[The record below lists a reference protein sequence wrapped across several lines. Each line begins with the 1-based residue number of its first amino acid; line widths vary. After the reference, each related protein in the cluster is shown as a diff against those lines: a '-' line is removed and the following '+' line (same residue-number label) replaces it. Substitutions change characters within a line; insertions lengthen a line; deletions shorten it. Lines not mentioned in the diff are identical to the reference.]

1 MKYTLRPYQKK
12 FIHEI
17 HDDFCNGFNAVL
29 GQGPT
34 GMGKTV
40 VFSCISDGA
49 VRVSNRVLILVH
61 RQELICQTSLALS
74 RFGIYH
80 NTVAPGN
87 VVKNSATLQYRELGR
102 HFYDSSSLCT
112 VGSVQTIGRKL
123 EQFTNAY
130 DFIITD
136 ECFVGDTLVNTK
148 NGLKKIKDIK
158 IGDLVYSFNGN
169 NIELK
174 KVEKVIKKPIYEN
187 LCEVYIC
194 GKKIICTENHLFF
207 TKKGWTKAKNLNKNS
222 MVLNITQEIKE
233 NEMFNLWCENRKSD
247 EISKIQIKK
256 RRQSLLF
263 SRMRKR
269 ICQKNIINYNG
280 RNKSQ
285 ICFRPHEEKQS
296 DEKSFNS
303 RKSFSKIESYR
314 TQAKNK
320 GRKRSIYNSS
330 ITISYGS
337 WLGNGISCKNAWERG
352 VSGILQNRYCQS
364 GIENRY
370 RSRWR
375 KPLCFNSSAR
385 RRKKDGLFNF
395 ARVEYSKVQK
405 RGNYEQFERLYRQGC
420 VYDLTV
426 ADNHNYF
433 VNGFLVHNCHHAV
446 AGQWRQITDANPKA
460 KLLGLTATPERLDG
474 KGLGVNAGGVYET
487 MVLGPSVKELIK
499 GGYLSAPRVFAPP
512 VGFDDTG
519 LKSVAGD
526 YDLKEMALRLDK
538 PKIIGNAVKHY
549 SKLCEGMPAIAFC
562 ATVEHAQHTAEEFRK
577 AGYNFKCIDGTMDDC
592 DRRDAIEGLGNGKY
606 DGLTSCEI
614 ISEGTDIPV
623 VGCAI
628 FLRKTKSL
636 AKYLQQAG
644 RVLRPYPGKEYSI
657 ILDHVGNVELHGFP
671 DDDREWSLDGRV
683 KKSKQT
689 DEFFMRTCPNC
700 YACYKSSLKACPVC
714 GCEQSIKS
722 KQEIEYVEAE
732 LVERERAAAKEQ
744 AESERRSANKFQQL
758 VELGKRRG
766 YQNPYAW
773 AKHVFNARMKR
784 KK

>member
-1 MKYTLRPYQKK
+1 MAKYTLRPYQKK

-17 HDDFCNGFNAVL
+17 HDDFCSGFRAVL

-49 VRVSNRVLILVH
+49 VRVGNRVLILVH

-74 RFGIYH
+74 RFGVYH
-80 NTVAPGN
+80 NVVAPGS

-112 VGSVQTIGRKL
+112 IGSVQTIGRKL
-123 EQFTNAY
+123 EQFSNAY

-136 ECFVGDTLVNTK
+136 ECFVGDTLVKTY
-148 NGLKKIKDIK
+148 NGYKKIKNIK
-158 IGDLVYSFNGN
+158 SGDFVYTFN
-169 NIELK
+169 EKECFFEYKPVEKRLK
-174 KVEKVIKKPIYEN
+174 KPLKEN
-187 LCEVYIC
+187 LIRINN
-194 GKKIICTENHLFF
+194 IICTENHLFY
-207 TKKGWTKAKNLNKNS
+207 TKNNWKKAQDLTVNDYLLNEYFNF
-222 MVLNITQEIKE
+222 IK
-233 NEMFNLWCENRKSD
+233 
-247 EISKIQIKK
+247 IK
-256 RRQSLLF
+256 
-263 SRMRKR
+263 
-269 ICQKNIINYNG
+269 
-280 RNKSQ
+280 
-285 ICFRPHEEKQS
+285 
-296 DEKSFNS
+296 
-303 RKSFSKIESYR
+303 
-314 TQAKNK
+314 
-320 GRKRSIYNSS
+320 S
-330 ITISYGS
+330 IT
-337 WLGNGISCKNAWERG
+337 NVKKNNED
-352 VSGILQNRYCQS
+352 Y
-364 GIENRY
+364 
-370 RSRWR
+370 
-375 KPLCFNSSAR
+375 
-385 RRKKDGLFNF
+385 
-395 ARVEYSKVQK
+395 
-405 RGNYEQFERLYRQGC
+405 

-460 KLLGLTATPERLDG
+460 KLLGLSATPERLDG

-487 MVLGPSVKELIK
+487 MVLGPSVKELIRD
-499 GGYLSAPRVFAPP
+499 GYLSAPRVFAPP

-519 LKSVAGD
+519 LKSVGGD
-526 YDLKEMALRLDK
+526 FDLKEMALRLDK

-549 SKLCEGMPAIAFC
+549 AKLCEGMPAIAFC
-562 ATVEHAQHTAEEFRK
+562 ATVEHAQHTAEEFKK

-606 DGLTSCEI
+606 QGLTSCEI

-644 RVLRPYPGKEYSI
+644 RVLRPYPGKQYSI

-671 DDDREWSLDGRV
+671 DDDREWSLDGRT
-683 KKSKQT
+683 KKSKQK

-722 KQEIEYVEAE
+722 KQEVEYVEAE

-744 AESERRSANKFQQL
+744 AEKERKSANKFQQL

-766 YQNPYAW
+766 YNNPYAW
-773 AKHVFNARMKR
+773 AKHIFNARMKR

>member
-1 MKYTLRPYQKK
+1 MAKYTLRPYQKK

-17 HDDFCNGFNAVL
+17 HDDFCNGFRAVL

-49 VRVSNRVLILVH
+49 VRVGNRVLILAH
-61 RQELICQTSLALS
+61 RQELISQTSLALS
-74 RFGIYH
+74 RFGLYH
-80 NTVAPGN
+80 NIVAPGS

-123 EQFTNAY
+123 EQFKNAY

-136 ECFVGDTLVNTK
+136 ECFVGDTLVKTN
-148 NGLKKIKDIK
+148 NGYKKIKNIK
-158 IGDLVYSFNGN
+158 SGDLVYTFN
-169 NIELK
+169 EKERFFEYKPVEKRLK
-174 KVEKVIKKPIYEN
+174 KPLNEKLIRIN
-187 LCEVYIC
+187 N
-194 GKKIICTENHLFF
+194 IICTENHLFF
-207 TKKGWTKAKNLNKNS
+207 TKNNWKKAKDLTVDDYCLYENCNFVKIKN
-222 MVLNITQEIKE
+222 VTNVKNN
-233 NEMFNLWCENRKSD
+233 NEKF
-247 EISKIQIKK
+247 
-256 RRQSLLF
+256 
-263 SRMRKR
+263 
-269 ICQKNIINYNG
+269 
-280 RNKSQ
+280 
-285 ICFRPHEEKQS
+285 
-296 DEKSFNS
+296 
-303 RKSFSKIESYR
+303 
-314 TQAKNK
+314 
-320 GRKRSIYNSS
+320 
-330 ITISYGS
+330 
-337 WLGNGISCKNAWERG
+337 
-352 VSGILQNRYCQS
+352 
-364 GIENRY
+364 
-370 RSRWR
+370 
-375 KPLCFNSSAR
+375 
-385 RRKKDGLFNF
+385 
-395 ARVEYSKVQK
+395 
-405 RGNYEQFERLYRQGC
+405 

-446 AGQWRQITDANPKA
+446 AGQWRQITDANPQA
-460 KLLGLTATPERLDG
+460 KLLGLSATPERLDG

-487 MVLGPSVKELIK
+487 MVLGPSVKELIRD
-499 GGYLSAPRVFAPP
+499 GYLSAPRVFAPP

-549 SKLCEGMPAIAFC
+549 AKLCEGMPAIAFC
-562 ATVEHAQHTAEEFRK
+562 ATVEHAQHTAEEFKK

-657 ILDHVGNVELHGFP
+657 ILDHVDNVELHGFP
-671 DDDREWSLDGRV
+671 DDDREWSLDGRP
-683 KKSKQT
+683 KKSKQK
-689 DEFFMRTCPNC
+689 DKFFMRTCPNC

-722 KQEIEYVEAE
+722 KQEIEFVEAE

-744 AESERRSANKFQQL
+744 AEKERKPANKFQQL

-766 YQNPYAW
+766 YTNAYAW
-773 AKHVFNARMKR
+773 AKHVFNARIKR

>member
-1 MKYTLRPYQKK
+1 MAKYTLRPYQKK

-17 HDDFCNGFNAVL
+17 HDDFCNGFRAVL

-49 VRVSNRVLILVH
+49 VRVGNRVLILAH
-61 RQELICQTSLALS
+61 RQELISQTSLALS
-74 RFGIYH
+74 RFGLYH
-80 NTVAPGN
+80 NIVAPGS

-123 EQFTNAY
+123 EQFKNAY

-136 ECFVGDTLVNTK
+136 ECFVGDTLVKTN
-148 NGLKKIKDIK
+148 NGYKKIKNIK
-158 IGDLVYSFNGN
+158 SGDLVYTFN
-169 NIELK
+169 EKERFFEYKPVEKRLK
-174 KVEKVIKKPIYEN
+174 KPLNEKLIRIN
-187 LCEVYIC
+187 N
-194 GKKIICTENHLFF
+194 IICTENHLFF
-207 TKKGWTKAKNLNKNS
+207 TKNNWKKAKDLTVDDYCLYENCNFVKIKN
-222 MVLNITQEIKE
+222 VTNVKNN
-233 NEMFNLWCENRKSD
+233 NEKF
-247 EISKIQIKK
+247 
-256 RRQSLLF
+256 
-263 SRMRKR
+263 
-269 ICQKNIINYNG
+269 
-280 RNKSQ
+280 
-285 ICFRPHEEKQS
+285 
-296 DEKSFNS
+296 
-303 RKSFSKIESYR
+303 
-314 TQAKNK
+314 
-320 GRKRSIYNSS
+320 
-330 ITISYGS
+330 
-337 WLGNGISCKNAWERG
+337 
-352 VSGILQNRYCQS
+352 
-364 GIENRY
+364 
-370 RSRWR
+370 
-375 KPLCFNSSAR
+375 
-385 RRKKDGLFNF
+385 
-395 ARVEYSKVQK
+395 
-405 RGNYEQFERLYRQGC
+405 

-433 VNGFLVHNCHHAV
+433 VHGFLVHNCHHAV
-446 AGQWRQITDANPKA
+446 AGQWRQITDANPNA
-460 KLLGLTATPERLDG
+460 KLLGLSATPERLDG
-474 KGLGVNAGGVYET
+474 KGLGINAGGVYET
-487 MVLGPSVKELIK
+487 MVLGPSVKELIRD
-499 GGYLSAPRVFAPP
+499 GYLSAPRVFAPP

-549 SKLCEGMPAIAFC
+549 AKLCEGMPAIAFC
-562 ATVEHAQHTAEEFRK
+562 STVEHARHTAEEFRK

-657 ILDHVGNVELHGFP
+657 ILDHVGNLELHGFP

-683 KKSKQT
+683 KKSKQP

-732 LVERERAAAKEQ
+732 LVERERAAAKEK
-744 AESERRSANKFQQL
+744 AESKRKAANKFQQL

-766 YQNPYAW
+766 YPNPYAW

>member
-1 MKYTLRPYQKK
+1 MAKYTLRPYQKK

-17 HDDFCNGFNAVL
+17 HDDFCNGFRAVL

-49 VRVSNRVLILVH
+49 VRVGNRVLILAH
-61 RQELICQTSLALS
+61 RQELISQTSLALS
-74 RFGIYH
+74 RFGLYH
-80 NTVAPGN
+80 NIVAPGS
-87 VVKNSATLQYRELGR
+87 VVKNSTTLQYRELGR

-123 EQFTNAY
+123 EQFKNAY

-136 ECFVGDTLVNTK
+136 ECFVGDTLVKTN
-148 NGLKKIKDIK
+148 NGYKKIKNIK
-158 IGDLVYSFNGN
+158 SGDLVYTFN
-169 NIELK
+169 EKERFFEYKPVEKRLK
-174 KVEKVIKKPIYEN
+174 KPLNEKLIRIN
-187 LCEVYIC
+187 N
-194 GKKIICTENHLFF
+194 IICTENHLFF
-207 TKKGWTKAKNLNKNS
+207 TKNNWKKAKDLTVDDYCLYENCNFVKIKN
-222 MVLNITQEIKE
+222 VTNVKNN
-233 NEMFNLWCENRKSD
+233 NEKF
-247 EISKIQIKK
+247 
-256 RRQSLLF
+256 
-263 SRMRKR
+263 
-269 ICQKNIINYNG
+269 
-280 RNKSQ
+280 
-285 ICFRPHEEKQS
+285 
-296 DEKSFNS
+296 
-303 RKSFSKIESYR
+303 
-314 TQAKNK
+314 
-320 GRKRSIYNSS
+320 
-330 ITISYGS
+330 
-337 WLGNGISCKNAWERG
+337 
-352 VSGILQNRYCQS
+352 
-364 GIENRY
+364 
-370 RSRWR
+370 
-375 KPLCFNSSAR
+375 
-385 RRKKDGLFNF
+385 
-395 ARVEYSKVQK
+395 
-405 RGNYEQFERLYRQGC
+405 

-446 AGQWRQITDANPKA
+446 AGQWRQITDANPQA
-460 KLLGLTATPERLDG
+460 KLLGLSATPERLDG

-487 MVLGPSVKELIK
+487 MVLGPSVKELIRD
-499 GGYLSAPRVFAPP
+499 GYLSAPRVFAPP

-549 SKLCEGMPAIAFC
+549 AKLCEGMPAIAFC
-562 ATVEHAQHTAEEFRK
+562 ATVEHAQHTAEEFKK

-657 ILDHVGNVELHGFP
+657 ILDHVDNVELHGFP
-671 DDDREWSLDGRV
+671 DDDREWSLDGRP
-683 KKSKQT
+683 KKSKQK

-722 KQEIEYVEAE
+722 KQEIEFVEAE

-744 AESERRSANKFQQL
+744 AEKERKPANKFQQL

-766 YQNPYAW
+766 YTNAYAW
-773 AKHVFNARMKR
+773 AKHVFNARIKR

>member
-1 MKYTLRPYQKK
+1 MAKYTLRPYQKK

-17 HDDFCNGFNAVL
+17 HDDFCNGFRAVL

-49 VRVSNRVLILVH
+49 VRVGNRVLILAH
-61 RQELICQTSLALS
+61 RQELISQTSLALS
-74 RFGIYH
+74 RFGLYH
-80 NTVAPGN
+80 NIVAPGS

-123 EQFTNAY
+123 EQFKNAY

-136 ECFVGDTLVNTK
+136 ECFVGDTLVKTN
-148 NGLKKIKDIK
+148 NGYKKIKNIK
-158 IGDLVYSFNGN
+158 SGDLVYTFN
-169 NIELK
+169 EKERFFEYKPVEKRLK
-174 KVEKVIKKPIYEN
+174 KPLNEKLIRIN
-187 LCEVYIC
+187 N
-194 GKKIICTENHLFF
+194 IICTENHLFF
-207 TKKGWTKAKNLNKNS
+207 TKNNWKKAKDLTVDDYCLYENCNFVKIKN
-222 MVLNITQEIKE
+222 VTNVKNN
-233 NEMFNLWCENRKSD
+233 NEKF
-247 EISKIQIKK
+247 
-256 RRQSLLF
+256 
-263 SRMRKR
+263 
-269 ICQKNIINYNG
+269 
-280 RNKSQ
+280 
-285 ICFRPHEEKQS
+285 
-296 DEKSFNS
+296 
-303 RKSFSKIESYR
+303 
-314 TQAKNK
+314 
-320 GRKRSIYNSS
+320 
-330 ITISYGS
+330 
-337 WLGNGISCKNAWERG
+337 
-352 VSGILQNRYCQS
+352 
-364 GIENRY
+364 
-370 RSRWR
+370 
-375 KPLCFNSSAR
+375 
-385 RRKKDGLFNF
+385 
-395 ARVEYSKVQK
+395 
-405 RGNYEQFERLYRQGC
+405 

-433 VNGFLVHNCHHAV
+433 VHGFLVHNCHHAV
-446 AGQWRQITDANPKA
+446 AGQWRQITDANPNA
-460 KLLGLTATPERLDG
+460 KLLGLSATPERLDG

-487 MVLGPSVKELIK
+487 MVLGPSVKELIRD
-499 GGYLSAPRVFAPP
+499 GYLSAPRVFAPP
-512 VGFDDTG
+512 VGFDDAG

-549 SKLCEGMPAIAFC
+549 AKLCEGMPAIAFC
-562 ATVEHAQHTAEEFRK
+562 ATVEHAQHTAEEFKK

-671 DDDREWSLDGRV
+671 DDDREWSLDGRP
-683 KKSKQT
+683 KKSKQK

-732 LVERERAAAKEQ
+732 LVERERAAAKEK
-744 AESERRSANKFQQL
+744 AESERKAANKFQQL

-773 AKHVFNARMKR
+773 AKHVFNARIKR

>member
-1 MKYTLRPYQKK
+1 MAKYTLRPYQKK

-17 HDDFCNGFNAVL
+17 HDNFCNGFRAVL

-49 VRVSNRVLILVH
+49 VRVGNRVLILAH
-61 RQELICQTSLALS
+61 RQELISQTSLALS
-74 RFGIYH
+74 RFGLYH
-80 NTVAPGN
+80 NIVAPGS

-123 EQFTNAY
+123 EQFKNAY

-136 ECFVGDTLVNTK
+136 E
-148 NGLKKIKDIK
+148 
-158 IGDLVYSFNGN
+158 
-169 NIELK
+169 
-174 KVEKVIKKPIYEN
+174 
-187 LCEVYIC
+187 
-194 GKKIICTENHLFF
+194 
-207 TKKGWTKAKNLNKNS
+207 
-222 MVLNITQEIKE
+222 
-233 NEMFNLWCENRKSD
+233 
-247 EISKIQIKK
+247 
-256 RRQSLLF
+256 
-263 SRMRKR
+263 
-269 ICQKNIINYNG
+269 
-280 RNKSQ
+280 
-285 ICFRPHEEKQS
+285 
-296 DEKSFNS
+296 
-303 RKSFSKIESYR
+303 
-314 TQAKNK
+314 
-320 GRKRSIYNSS
+320 
-330 ITISYGS
+330 
-337 WLGNGISCKNAWERG
+337 
-352 VSGILQNRYCQS
+352 
-364 GIENRY
+364 
-370 RSRWR
+370 
-375 KPLCFNSSAR
+375 
-385 RRKKDGLFNF
+385 
-395 ARVEYSKVQK
+395 
-405 RGNYEQFERLYRQGC
+405 
-420 VYDLTV
+420 
-426 ADNHNYF
+426 
-433 VNGFLVHNCHHAV
+433 CHHAV
-446 AGQWRQITDANPKA
+446 AGQWRQITDANPQA
-460 KLLGLTATPERLDG
+460 KLLGLSATPERLDG

-487 MVLGPSVKELIK
+487 MVLGPSVKELIRD
-499 GGYLSAPRVFAPP
+499 GYLSAPRVFSPP

-519 LKSVAGD
+519 LKSVGGD

-549 SKLCEGMPAIAFC
+549 AKLCEGMPAIAFC
-562 ATVEHAQHTAEEFRK
+562 ATVEHAQHTAEEFKK

-671 DDDREWSLDGRV
+671 DDDRKWSLDGRA
-683 KKSKQT
+683 KKSKQE

-732 LVERERAAAKEQ
+732 LIERERVAAKEQ
-744 AESERRSANKFQQL
+744 AEKERKAANKFQQL

-766 YQNPYAW
+766 YANSYAW
-773 AKHVFNARMKR
+773 AKHVFNARIKR